1 MINESSNFTAAAPLD
16 DDYRYYFDDYWNVT
30 ADHPEL
36 TRVVEF
42 LDTYYLPTIIGIG
55 LIGNTVSFV
64 VFVSTYLNRLSLSV
78 YLAALS
84 VADAGFLC
92 ALAVGWLEYAGIAL
106 FHTNGWCQATVY
118 ATYVFSFLSA
128 WFVVSFTVERY
139 IAICHPLKRPEMC
152 TVARARCVVCGLS
165 AFALAS
171 YSCTLKFSGVKRVGP
186 YTLCHSVDEYNG
198 LMRALTYVDT
208 LVTFIVPFAAI
219 FAFNV
224 RIFHKISY
232 FYSKKDG
239 GRLAADSPYEYCTTA
254 HHRHYAATKICLRN
268 RAQIKV
274 TKFLLLIS
282 TVFLVINL
290 PSYVIRIMAFLHNIM
305 AQDNTRL
312 DILLQQ
318 LFQFIF
324 YTNFSI
330 NFFLYSLCSKKFR
343 TALFRLGWQ
352 MKYKVTNFVRQS
364 YRLLLGSSNNNTLE
378 QDVGQQ
384 PGIEP
389 FPK

>member
-1 MINESSNFTAAAPLD
+1 MINESSNYASVAPPD
-16 DDYRYYFDDYWNVT
+16 DDYRYYFDDYWNASVE
-30 ADHPEL
+30 HPEL
-36 TRVVEF
+36 TKVVEF

-84 VADAGFLC
+84 VADSGFLC
-92 ALAVGWLEYAGIAL
+92 ALSVGWLEYAGIAL

-139 IAICHPLKRPEMC
+139 IAICYPLKRPEMC
-152 TVARARCVVCGLS
+152 TVDRARCVVCSLS
-165 AFALAS
+165 VFALVS
-171 YSCTLKFSGVKRVGP
+171 YSCTLKFSGVKRVGQ
-186 YTLCHSVDEYNG
+186 YTLCHSVDEYNAM
-198 LMRALTYVDT
+198 MRGLTYVDT
-208 LVTFIVPFAAI
+208 VVTFIVPFVAI

-239 GRLAADSPYEYCTTA
+239 AESRQHDYCSTA
-254 HHRHYAATKICLRN
+254 HHRHYAPSKICLRN

-290 PSYVIRIMAFLHNIM
+290 PSYVIRIVAFLHNIM
-305 AQDNTRL
+305 AQDNSRL

-318 LFQFIF
+318 LFQFVF
-324 YTNFSI
+324 YTNFSV

-352 MKYKVTNFVRQS
+352 MKYKITNFVRQS

-378 QDVGQQ
+378 QEGVQQ
-384 PGIEP
+384 PTIEP